1 MSGPTKNVTHHGTNT
16 LPAVNQRCVIQVP
29 RCMPLT
35 GPSVRMASL
44 RMACCVSAI
53 GCVLCTPRLC
63 ESSPRADTLPGH
75 ISTGIDLGKPCL
87 NHAGRDFCRGCAH
100 IISFILVAG
109 PRVLSAP
116 TTVPCG
122 HLKRATD
129 WHACRN
135 LSLAPAL
142 RPNQGSGHVDVAHER
157 PREQPTISFFYNP
170 SIRLLEECRFR
181 APRCV
186 LQSWMR

>member
-63 ESSPRADTLPGH
+63 ESSSRRHFAWPYLD
-75 ISTGIDLGKPCL
+75 
-87 NHAGRDFCRGCAH
+87 
-100 IISFILVAG
+100 
-109 PRVLSAP
+109 
-116 TTVPCG
+116 
-122 HLKRATD
+122 
-129 WHACRN
+129 RN
-135 LSLAPAL
+135 
-142 RPNQGSGHVDVAHER
+142 R
-157 PREQPTISFFYNP
+157 PRQTVFKPTLAETFVVDARTSFHSFSSLVLVFFQPLLRFLAAISNT
-170 SIRLLEECRFR
+170 
-181 APRCV
+181 
-186 LQSWMR
+186 LQIGTPVVTSALPQL